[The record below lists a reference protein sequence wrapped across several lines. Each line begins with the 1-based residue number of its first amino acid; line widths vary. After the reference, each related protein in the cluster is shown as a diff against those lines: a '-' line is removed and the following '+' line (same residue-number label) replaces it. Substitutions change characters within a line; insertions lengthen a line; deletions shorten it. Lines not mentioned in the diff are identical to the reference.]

1 MAAGLQAA
9 PEAEVEDGEED
20 GAVTVTGMADEI
32 AAVERAL
39 VRGEWV
45 PGQEE
50 CALGGALFEC
60 RDRLVENPSPADMP
74 SSERGLW
81 LTQTL
86 VVQALLVC
94 ELTDEVLPRWR
105 ERLAGSPMVH
115 LVQAYGDAAQP
126 VLPYAA
132 RLLAAWQA
140 SPPPAPA
147 ADLVA
152 GEAEQDTRF
161 WDAHHWEE
169 AQLSPAERA
178 EIELALHR
186 CGDIA
191 TVIYAA
197 VTGQTDY

>member
-1 MAAGLQAA
+1 
-9 PEAEVEDGEED
+9 
-20 GAVTVTGMADEI
+20 MADEI

-39 VRGEWV
+39 VQGEWTPV
-45 PGQEE
+45 HEE

-74 SSERGLW
+74 HSERGLW

-86 VVQALLVC
+86 VVHALLVR
-94 ELTDEVLPRWR
+94 ELTDEVLPRWQD
-105 ERLAGSPMVH
+105 RLAGSPMVH
-115 LVQAYGDAAQP
+115 LVQAYADAVQP

-140 SPPPAPA
+140 WPPPAPA

-152 GEAEQDTRF
+152 GEAERLCVSAAEAEQDTWF
-161 WDAHHWEE
+161 WDVRHWEA
-169 AQLSPAERA
+169 AQISAAERSA
-178 EIELALHR
+178 IELALHR

>member
-1 MAAGLQAA
+1 
-9 PEAEVEDGEED
+9 
-20 GAVTVTGMADEI
+20 MADEI
-32 AAVERAL
+32 VAIERAL

-45 PGQEE
+45 PDQEE
-50 CALGGALFEC
+50 RALGGAVLEC
-60 RDRLVENPSPADMP
+60 RDRLVEEPSPADMP
-74 SSERGLW
+74 PSERGLW
-81 LTQTL
+81 LTQSL
-86 VVQALLVC
+86 MLQALLVR
-94 ELTDEVLPRWR
+94 ELTDGLLPQWQD
-105 ERLAGSPMVH
+105 RLVSSPMLH
-115 LVQAYGDAAQP
+115 LVQAYADAIQP

-140 SPPPAPA
+140 SPPPTPAP
-147 ADLVA
+147 DLVA
-152 GEAEQDTRF
+152 REAERLRVSAVEAEQNTRF

-169 AQLSPAERA
+169 AQVAGAERA